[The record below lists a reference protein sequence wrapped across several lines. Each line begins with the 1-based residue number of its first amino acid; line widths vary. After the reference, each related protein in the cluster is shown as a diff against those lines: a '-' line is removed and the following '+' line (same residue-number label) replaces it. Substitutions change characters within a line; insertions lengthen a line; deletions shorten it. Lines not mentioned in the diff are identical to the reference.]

1 MNILNAASIFY
12 HFGPFRNQQA
22 TLLFILFLILIRKI
36 IDLKYKEEIEYDAW
50 VEEIGNANNKI
61 IDKFEHF
68 YVEINRGKQVD

>member
-1 MNILNAASIFY
+1 MCKS
-12 HFGPFRNQQA
+12 GS
-22 TLLFILFLILIRKI
+22 IRKI

-50 VEEIGNANNKI
+50 VEEIGKANNKI

>member
-1 MNILNAASIFY
+1 MNVFCEERRKDSRLYKRSDWY
-12 HFGPFRNQQA
+12 
-22 TLLFILFLILIRKI
+22 LILIRKI

-50 VEEIGNANNKI
+50 VEEIGKANNKI